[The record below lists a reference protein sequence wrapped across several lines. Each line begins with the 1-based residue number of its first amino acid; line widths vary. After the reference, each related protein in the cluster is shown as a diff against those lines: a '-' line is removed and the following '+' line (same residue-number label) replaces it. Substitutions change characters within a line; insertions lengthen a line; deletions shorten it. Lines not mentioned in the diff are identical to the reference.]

1 MTKYFYVVVMMNTE
15 FNKRTIRIGSGP
27 DCDIHIEGPF
37 IADIH
42 AYMYVDDDKICLELL
57 PDCSAMLNGNEVEGR
72 YWLQESDKVVIG
84 GTMLDLCTI
93 LQWLEGHEVDYDDGY
108 AFINRNLLKDY
119 SDAVAIKHN
128 WWPAI
133 IVTLIILAVS
143 AFVGFRF
150 VKYHS
155 MREKQMEELR
165 LIQDSLMQS
174 RIKIDS
180 LNESLKNIE
189 QE

>member
-1 MTKYFYVVVMMNTE
+1 MMNIE
-15 FNKRTIRIGSGP
+15 ASKRTIRIGRGA

-37 IADIH
+37 IADVH
-42 AYMYVDDDKICLELL
+42 AYIYVDDDKVCLELQ

-72 YWLQESDKVVIG
+72 YWLQESDKVLVG
-84 GTMLDLCTI
+84 GAMLDLCKI
-93 LQWLEGHEVDYDDGY
+93 RGWLEGQEMDYNDGH
-108 AFINRNLLKDY
+108 AFINRDSLEDN

-150 VKYHS
+150 VKYHR
-155 MREKQMEELR
+155 MREKQKEDLR
-165 LIQDSLMQS
+165 LIQDSLVQS